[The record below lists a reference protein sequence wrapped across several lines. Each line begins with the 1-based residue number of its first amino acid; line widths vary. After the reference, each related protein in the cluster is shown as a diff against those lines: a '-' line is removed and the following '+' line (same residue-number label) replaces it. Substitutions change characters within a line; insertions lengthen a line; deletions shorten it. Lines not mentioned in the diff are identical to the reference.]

1 MSRNYQSYLEDC
13 IEFGGQPVTQ
23 EEFEAILI
31 EEMEV
36 K

>member
-1 MSRNYQSYLEDC
+1 MREYADYLEDC
-13 IEFGGQPVTQ
+13 AEYGGQPVTQ

-31 EEMEV
+31 EEKEV